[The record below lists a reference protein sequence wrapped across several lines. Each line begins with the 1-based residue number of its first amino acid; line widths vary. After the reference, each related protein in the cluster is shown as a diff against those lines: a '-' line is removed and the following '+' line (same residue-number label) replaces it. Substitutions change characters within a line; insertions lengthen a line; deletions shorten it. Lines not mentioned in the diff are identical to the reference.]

1 MKLYI
6 PADILSSM
14 LEEIFTFRH
23 EDDAMDFANELK
35 HGGVKPR
42 IESGCTC
49 YTDHQLMI
57 PISIIRS
64 LKLFEGADD
73 ENLTKRLDEILN
85 GLKVDIERYFGEAKV
100 GDLVED
106 PFDRKQLISATLE
119 YITQTENSDSSSDEL
134 EKSEEELL
142 KEKEWKEAAIY
153 MNTIRI
159 LNESGM
165 LKQEPGG
172 WRVLEEI
179 DHEKICIPI
188 PMEVLDSIES
198 DILDTKTKKI
208 GAEAYAIPEW
218 RVIAPPSFYTS
229 EVIEDIEDILYE
241 YDIDDDLLDDIISS
255 IRTKEIIIESIFRFI
270 KEKGVVSE
278 DEVISWLTGQAV
290 GINNREGIEIIA
302 QTYYN
307 PIVIE
312 GIIQDLKKIHYLKG
326 KPDKLRLA

>member
-1 MKLYI
+1 
-6 PADILSSM
+6 M
-14 LEEIFTFRH
+14 LEEIFTFH
-23 EDDAMDFANELK
+23 HKDDAMDFANELK

-57 PISIIRS
+57 PISTIRTS
-64 LKLFEGADD
+64 KLFENVDD
-73 ENLTKRLDEILN
+73 EYSIERLDEILN
-85 GLKVDIERYFGEAKV
+85 SLKVDIERYFGEAKV

-106 PFDRKQLISATLE
+106 PADRKQLISATLE
-119 YITQTENSDSSSDEL
+119 YIKQTENSDSSSDEL

-142 KEKEWKEAAIY
+142 KEEEWKEAAMY

-179 DHEKICIPI
+179 DHEKICIPV

-198 DILDTKTKKI
+198 DILDTMTKKI

-229 EVIEDIEDILYE
+229 EVIEDIEDILE
-241 YDIDDDLLDDIISS
+241 MYDIDEDLLEEIISS
-255 IRTKEIIIESIFRFI
+255 IRTKELIIESIFRII

-278 DEVISWLTGQAV
+278 DEIISGLTRQPV
-290 GINNREGIEIIA
+290 EINSKEGMKIIA

-312 GIIQDLKKIHYLKG
+312 GIIQDLKKIRYLKG
-326 KPDKLRLA
+326 KPDKIRLT